1 MTRLFVLISALVFIG
16 GFGYLTIRVLAEGG
30 VTVLGVVSVFVV
42 ILLAVGIVGALRHP
56 PR

>member
-16 GFGYLTIRVLAEGG
+16 GFGYLTVRVLAEGG

>member
-16 GFGYLTIRVLAEGG
+16 GFGYLTFRVLAEQG